1 MLQQVVNYAVLNS
14 LQWTQTV

>member
-14 LQWTQTV
+14 LHWTQTV